1 MLYSLRILALKKEE
15 ERNSKSINHM
25 GQWHTA
31 FRLHEL
37 NFSVVGIIYRIGPQ
51 EYPLLVL
58 QSDYKIAKSEF
69 LCHSRC
75 GMKEIPQWPKDI
87 TVLTSWHIKSNILT
101 SNMYAIF
108 SDIMQN
114 INNLITCYFL
124 TVTGVACDN
133 FVSQEL
139 LDQYLFHMCAKC
151 AIFYSN
157 LIYHGTVDMSKKAAF
172 CNDD

>member
-31 FRLHEL
+31 LRLHEL

-58 QSDYKIAKSEF
+58 QSDYLEQSFRKKIAKSEV

-75 GMKEIPQWPKDI
+75 GMKEIP
-87 TVLTSWHIKSNILT
+87 
-101 SNMYAIF
+101 
-108 SDIMQN
+108 
-114 INNLITCYFL
+114 
-124 TVTGVACDN
+124 CDN

>member
-1 MLYSLRILALKKEE
+1 
-15 ERNSKSINHM
+15 
-25 GQWHTA
+25 
-31 FRLHEL
+31 
-37 NFSVVGIIYRIGPQ
+37 
-51 EYPLLVL
+51 
-58 QSDYKIAKSEF
+58 
-69 LCHSRC
+69 
-75 GMKEIPQWPKDI
+75 
-87 TVLTSWHIKSNILT
+87 
-101 SNMYAIF
+101 MYVIF

-151 AIFYSN
+151 AIFYSS
-157 LIYHGTVDMSKKAAF
+157 LIYHRTVDMSKKAAF

>member
-1 MLYSLRILALKKEE
+1 MLYSLRILALKKKE

-31 FRLHEL
+31 LRLHEL

-58 QSDYKIAKSEF
+58 QSDYLEQSFRKKIAKSEV

-101 SNMYAIF
+101 RQYVCNIFGHYAKYKQ
-108 SDIMQN
+108 SDH
-114 INNLITCYFL
+114 
-124 TVTGVACDN
+124 
-133 FVSQEL
+133 L
-139 LDQYLFHMCAKC
+139 LLFDCHRCGMWQLC
-151 AIFYSN
+151 IS
-157 LIYHGTVDMSKKAAF
+157 GTVGPVFISYV
-172 CNDD
+172 C